1 MAEPRGAAGAAAAQS
16 NDASPERTVVA
27 QTPNTSWQVI
37 GTAVRMVTV
46 VEGEPIT
53 AQEHGD
59 TVGWLPCHRRK
70 FGQALQQFQRDAT
83 SPHHLST
90 TVNDTATFN
99 KGKTPQGQRR
109 PGLRTSKRPRP
120 RLPRDDIKVVIRPRE
135 GMNVAR
141 VSDATLR
148 DSVLQAAG
156 LEPAEATE
164 DLLRVNH
171 EQNILVVST
180 ALLDRA
186 ERYARIEELKVG
198 ETSFSAKAYV
208 TTPEDSVKGVIHN
221 IPAYDSAE
229 DIARSIVY
237 SRNPTALHARR
248 MGRTNSAIIAFS
260 GNRVP
265 YFVYYRGAEY
275 RCYIHKKK
283 HEVCSTCGKLG
294 HRMDVCPY
302 PDRSY
307 CSACGLA
314 NPMDEHECV
323 IQCALCGKD
332 HPTGDKQCAQRYRTP
347 FILKQRQWRKEQAAR
362 QSSQGRRRDR
372 SASFPRLP
380 DAWPPAGAASA
391 RDNSVPAQRR
401 PRSKSK
407 KSGPRHS
414 STVQHDRQSIR
425 TPDGMSQ
432 VSWAATASLKGS
444 SQGNT
449 HQDPPQT
456 STGIAHAEL
465 ASIRATLDQ
474 VLAENRQL
482 KAEIAQLKRSTTTT
496 STPAMTPAV
505 QVKHSS
511 ELTPSPPKRRA
522 EDNTSRQQPI
532 VHNDLQLLESKL
544 EKKFD
549 ERFDKLANMV
559 TTLAGALAKFKEA
572 IGGKVTSLEYSLT
585 RVPHSSPGP
594 TRPPPYART
603 HAVKAATI
611 LSNEIEQNTARND
624 NDKT

>member
-1 MAEPRGAAGAAAAQS
+1 MEELRGAAGAAALQS
-16 NDASPERTVVA
+16 KGASLECTDVA
-27 QTPNTSWQVI
+27 QTPNTSRQVV

-59 TVGWLPCHRRK
+59 TVGWLPCHRGK

-83 SPHHLST
+83 SAHHLSK
-90 TVNDTATFN
+90 TVNDTATLN
-99 KGKTPQGQRR
+99 EKTPQGQQR
-109 PGLRTSKRPRP
+109 PSRPTSKRPRCP

-141 VSDATLR
+141 VSEATLR

-156 LEPAEATE
+156 LEPAAATE

-180 ALLDRA
+180 PLLARA

-198 ETSFSAKAYV
+198 ENLFSAKAYV
-208 TTPEDSVKGVIHN
+208 TTPDDSVKGVIHN

-237 SRNPTALHARR
+237 SRNPTAMHARR
-248 MGRTNSAIIAFS
+248 MGQTNSAIIAFS
-260 GNRVP
+260 GKRVP

-294 HRMDVCPY
+294 HRMDVCPH

-323 IQCALCGKD
+323 IKCALCGKD
-332 HPTGDKQCAQRYRTP
+332 HPTGDKRCEQRYRTP
-347 FILKQRQWRKEQAAR
+347 FILKQRQWRKEQATR
-362 QSSQGRRRDR
+362 QTSQGLRRDR

-380 DAWPPAGAASA
+380 NTGPPASA
-391 RDNSVPAQRR
+391 TSVEDSSVKSQRR

-407 KSGPRHS
+407 KRGPIQDF
-414 STVQHDRQSIR
+414 TVQQDLQSGRR
-425 TPDGMSQ
+425 TSEGTSQ

-444 SQGNT
+444 SQGHSHT
-449 HQDPPQT
+449 DPSQT
-456 STGIAHAEL
+456 STGNTHDEL
-465 ASIRATLDQ
+465 ANIRALLDQ

-482 KAEIAQLKRSTTTT
+482 KAEIAQLKHNASTIIPVT
-496 STPAMTPAV
+496 TPAV
-505 QVKHSS
+505 KVGQSS
-511 ELTPSPPKRRA
+511 DLVPPPPKRRA
-522 EDNTSRQQPI
+522 EDTSRQQPI

-544 EKKFD
+544 EQKLD
-549 ERFDKLANMV
+549 QRFDKLTNTV
-559 TTLAGALAKFKEA
+559 TTLAAAFAKFKEA
-572 IGGKVTSLEYSLT
+572 IGEKVTSLEYSLT
-585 RVPHSSPGP
+585 RVTHSSAGP

-603 HAVKAATI
+603 HVVKATTI
-611 LSNEIEQNTARND
+611 QSNETESNTPRHD